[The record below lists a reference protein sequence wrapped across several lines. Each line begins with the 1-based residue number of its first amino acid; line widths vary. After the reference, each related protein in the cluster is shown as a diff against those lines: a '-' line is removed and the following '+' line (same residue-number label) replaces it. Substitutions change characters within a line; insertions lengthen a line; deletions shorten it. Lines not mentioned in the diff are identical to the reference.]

1 MTIVK
6 LLELSKQPVNS
17 SASGCLIFGTLQS
30 LVCIA
35 NSEIKPDRIYRF
47 MPTDE
52 KIVAIRAGAGLMPAL

>member
-1 MTIVK
+1 M
-6 LLELSKQPVNS
+6 PN
-17 SASGCLIFGTLQS
+17 FGTLQS